1 MAEKL
6 SKEDIELFNFIIND
20 PESGE
25 AEKKIARE
33 VLEKDNSL
41 KEKPKSTKATPKKKS
56 VSKKTSK
63 PKMSDIEKKKME
75 ILKKTGKTEEECKKI
90 IEQYRALK
98 SEAVTKRKKDTKR
111 KIVAKK
117 RTAKLKKE
125 GKTIQGT
132 TEKNVEATLDTTS
145 KKVVKKIDKEI
156 DKIEKTSK
164 TEKQVEKKISSL
176 VTQAVRSNKKLLS
189 DTAKELAKV
198 DKNNAKQYLLSLK
211 KEIET
216 LLSKYAYG
224 GSVERRGHGG
234 MMHSQG
240 YNDRLDES
248 LGNRNR
254 DEPLMMQSFKDR
266 RDESK
271 GMEKSMGRR
280 PYSSVG
286 TMDKMAKGGKLKRSE
301 KLKLQNKLL
310 NYILE
315 FRPQNGEVDEIAD
328 YLAEETNIEKN
339 KIKTYL
345 LVLTDGDTTMYFAK
359 GGKIGFDGLA
369 RKVAKR
375 YEGEPVPKRFQK
387 EYGKTYS
394 KAEALEVGQ
403 KVAGK
408 VLREQNAKME
418 AGGTLPT
425 PFGQAGLVGETGT
438 LNEVD
443 LFAMGG
449 TLPQGVH
456 QYYAQTYNPAYPT
469 PFGYARGGGVSN
481 KIYELKYYFVDIT
494 EEDYEMGEEATLQS
508 FTSDDM
514 QETGMKFQSKGKAL
528 DFVANVI
535 ERDTEQ
541 YPNESN
547 LEVEQT
553 EKDGHYS
560 ITYSTLAVYNMGN
573 YEKPSESQFESFRKG
588 EMRLYSVTHHFVFD
602 VYMKQPS
609 SEFAHGGM
617 MHSQGYNDR
626 LDESLGN
633 RNRVEPLM
641 MQSFKDRRDE
651 SKGMEKSMG
660 RRPYSSVGTMDK
672 MAKGGRIKVGDAVI
686 SMKDNFPKTIGMGKR
701 ETGIVQ
707 DLIKGDD
714 GDVAVVDASNGRI
727 VYAKAKNLETL
738 DTLIRDL
745 EKGGMMKSQGYNDK
759 LDDSLGSS
767 NGKRSK
773 KQQNYKDRRDESEA
787 MAKKGGRRKY
797 SRVKTMDKGNRKK
810 RKTPMTLAKEI
821 RKEGE
826 KWQDAVKRASA
837 MLKNK

>member
-20 PESGE
+20 PDSGE

-33 VLEKDNSL
+33 VLEKNNSL
-41 KEKPKSTKATPKKKS
+41 KEKPKSSKATPKKKS

-176 VTQAVRSNKKLLS
+176 VTKAVRSNKKLLS

-211 KEIET
+211 KEIEK

-254 DEPLMMQSFKDR
+254 VEPLMMQSFKDR

-286 TMDKMAKGGKLKRSE
+286 TMDKMAKGGRVYELRDRLIELGDEDFVEFEE
-301 KLKLQNKLL
+301 KQSSNDNTLYDTFKER
-310 NYILE
+310 LE
-315 FRPQNGEVDEIAD
+315 D
-328 YLAEETNIEKN
+328 YHNEFVPSVI
-339 KIKTYL
+339 I
-345 LVLTDGDTTMYFAK
+345 TDPKKGKFAK

-469 PFGYARGGGVSN
+469 PFGYARGGAVSN
-481 KIYELKYYFVDIT
+481 KIYELKYYFVDIA
-494 EEDYEMGEEATLQS
+494 EDDYEMGEGALLQS

-514 QETGMKFQSKGKAL
+514 RETNMKFQSKGKAL
-528 DFVANVI
+528 DFVADVI
-535 ERDTEQ
+535 ERDTSQ
-541 YPNESN
+541 YPNESD
-547 LEVEQT
+547 LVVEQT

-573 YEKPSESQFESFRKG
+573 YEKPSESQLESWRKG
-588 EMRLYSVTHHFVFD
+588 EMRLYLVTHHFVFD

-651 SKGMEKSMG
+651 SKGMEKAMG

-672 MAKGGRIKVGDAVI
+672 MAKGGYVYLESDDESATQFLNKKEVMELIKEHNEYFDT
-686 SMKDNFPKTIGMGKR
+686 DYKTIEDFNRG
-701 ETGIVQ
+701 EEEENGIR
-707 DLIKGDD
+707 
-714 GDVAVVDASNGRI
+714 RI
-727 VYAKAKNLETL
+727 MKMA
-738 DTLIRDL
+738 
-745 EKGGMMKSQGYNDK
+745 KGGMMKSQGYNDK

>member
-254 DEPLMMQSFKDR
+254 
-266 RDESK
+266 
-271 GMEKSMGRR
+271 
-280 PYSSVG
+280 
-286 TMDKMAKGGKLKRSE
+286 
-301 KLKLQNKLL
+301 
-310 NYILE
+310 
-315 FRPQNGEVDEIAD
+315 
-328 YLAEETNIEKN
+328 
-339 KIKTYL
+339 
-345 LVLTDGDTTMYFAK
+345 
-359 GGKIGFDGLA
+359 
-369 RKVAKR
+369 
-375 YEGEPVPKRFQK
+375 
-387 EYGKTYS
+387 
-394 KAEALEVGQ
+394 
-403 KVAGK
+403 
-408 VLREQNAKME
+408 
-418 AGGTLPT
+418 
-425 PFGQAGLVGETGT
+425 
-438 LNEVD
+438 
-443 LFAMGG
+443 
-449 TLPQGVH
+449 
-456 QYYAQTYNPAYPT
+456 
-469 PFGYARGGGVSN
+469 
-481 KIYELKYYFVDIT
+481 
-494 EEDYEMGEEATLQS
+494 
-508 FTSDDM
+508 
-514 QETGMKFQSKGKAL
+514 
-528 DFVANVI
+528 
-535 ERDTEQ
+535 
-541 YPNESN
+541 
-547 LEVEQT
+547 
-553 EKDGHYS
+553 
-560 ITYSTLAVYNMGN
+560 
-573 YEKPSESQFESFRKG
+573 
-588 EMRLYSVTHHFVFD
+588 
-602 VYMKQPS
+602 
-609 SEFAHGGM
+609 
-617 MHSQGYNDR
+617 
-626 LDESLGN
+626 
-633 RNRVEPLM
+633 VEPLM

-660 RRPYSSVGTMDK
+660 RSPYSSVGTMDK

>member
-254 DEPLMMQSFKDR
+254 
-266 RDESK
+266 
-271 GMEKSMGRR
+271 
-280 PYSSVG
+280 V
-286 TMDKMAKGGKLKRSE
+286 
-301 KLKLQNKLL
+301 
-310 NYILE
+310 
-315 FRPQNGEVDEIAD
+315 
-328 YLAEETNIEKN
+328 
-339 KIKTYL
+339 
-345 LVLTDGDTTMYFAK
+345 
-359 GGKIGFDGLA
+359 
-369 RKVAKR
+369 
-375 YEGEPVPKRFQK
+375 
-387 EYGKTYS
+387 
-394 KAEALEVGQ
+394 
-403 KVAGK
+403 
-408 VLREQNAKME
+408 
-418 AGGTLPT
+418 
-425 PFGQAGLVGETGT
+425 
-438 LNEVD
+438 
-443 LFAMGG
+443 
-449 TLPQGVH
+449 
-456 QYYAQTYNPAYPT
+456 
-469 PFGYARGGGVSN
+469 
-481 KIYELKYYFVDIT
+481 
-494 EEDYEMGEEATLQS
+494 
-508 FTSDDM
+508 
-514 QETGMKFQSKGKAL
+514 
-528 DFVANVI
+528 
-535 ERDTEQ
+535 
-541 YPNESN
+541 
-547 LEVEQT
+547 
-553 EKDGHYS
+553 
-560 ITYSTLAVYNMGN
+560 
-573 YEKPSESQFESFRKG
+573 
-588 EMRLYSVTHHFVFD
+588 
-602 VYMKQPS
+602 
-609 SEFAHGGM
+609 
-617 MHSQGYNDR
+617 
-626 LDESLGN
+626 
-633 RNRVEPLM
+633 
-641 MQSFKDRRDE
+641 
-651 SKGMEKSMG
+651 
-660 RRPYSSVGTMDK
+660 
-672 MAKGGRIKVGDAVI
+672 
-686 SMKDNFPKTIGMGKR
+686 
-701 ETGIVQ
+701 
-707 DLIKGDD
+707 
-714 GDVAVVDASNGRI
+714 
-727 VYAKAKNLETL
+727 
-738 DTLIRDL
+738 
-745 EKGGMMKSQGYNDK
+745 
-759 LDDSLGSS
+759 
-767 NGKRSK
+767 
-773 KQQNYKDRRDESEA
+773 
-787 MAKKGGRRKY
+787 
-797 SRVKTMDKGNRKK
+797 
-810 RKTPMTLAKEI
+810 
-821 RKEGE
+821 
-826 KWQDAVKRASA
+826 
-837 MLKNK
+837 

>member
-1 MAEKL
+1 M
-6 SKEDIELFNFIIND
+6 
-20 PESGE
+20 
-25 AEKKIARE
+25 
-33 VLEKDNSL
+33 
-41 KEKPKSTKATPKKKS
+41 
-56 VSKKTSK
+56 
-63 PKMSDIEKKKME
+63 
-75 ILKKTGKTEEECKKI
+75 
-90 IEQYRALK
+90 
-98 SEAVTKRKKDTKR
+98 
-111 KIVAKK
+111 
-117 RTAKLKKE
+117 
-125 GKTIQGT
+125 
-132 TEKNVEATLDTTS
+132 
-145 KKVVKKIDKEI
+145 
-156 DKIEKTSK
+156 
-164 TEKQVEKKISSL
+164 
-176 VTQAVRSNKKLLS
+176 
-189 DTAKELAKV
+189 
-198 DKNNAKQYLLSLK
+198 
-211 KEIET
+211 
-216 LLSKYAYG
+216 
-224 GSVERRGHGG
+224 
-234 MMHSQG
+234 
-240 YNDRLDES
+240 
-248 LGNRNR
+248 
-254 DEPLMMQSFKDR
+254 
-266 RDESK
+266 
-271 GMEKSMGRR
+271 
-280 PYSSVG
+280 
-286 TMDKMAKGGKLKRSE
+286 
-301 KLKLQNKLL
+301 
-310 NYILE
+310 
-315 FRPQNGEVDEIAD
+315 
-328 YLAEETNIEKN
+328 
-339 KIKTYL
+339 
-345 LVLTDGDTTMYFAK
+345 TDGDTTMYFAK

-469 PFGYARGGGVSN
+469 PFGYARGGAVSN

-651 SKGMEKSMG
+651 SKGMERSMG
-660 RRPYSSVGTMDK
+660 RRPYSSVSTMDK